1 MHDTARKV
9 ESQQDTNLS
18 GFSDSMLRD
27 YKLIIFWKKI
37 AAAICSIMTLCISN
51 FSAYSNAEL
60 STYRITNTQSTNK
73 FYNRGTLGMLLRYTA
88 QDRLYHIQE
97 KYQSKGF

>member
-27 YKLIIFWKKI
+27 YTLITFRKKI
-37 AAAICSIMTLCISN
+37 AAAIWSIMTLFISN
-51 FSAYSNAEL
+51 FSAYHNAEL
-60 STYRITNTQSTNK
+60 STYRVTNTQTTNK
-73 FYNRGTLGMLLRYTA
+73 LYKRGTLSVLLRYNE
-88 QDRLYHIQE
+88 QDRLYHIQD
-97 KYQSKGF
+97 KY

>member
-9 ESQQDTNLS
+9 ESQQDTNLA

-27 YKLIIFWKKI
+27 YTLIIFRKKI
-37 AAAICSIMTLCISN
+37 AAAIWSIRTLFISN
-51 FSAYSNAEL
+51 FSAYSNADL
-60 STYRITNTQSTNK
+60 STYRITNTQTTNK
-73 FYNRGTLGMLLRYTA
+73 FYNAGTLWVLLRYNA

-97 KYQSKGF
+97 KF

>member
-27 YKLIIFWKKI
+27 YKLITFRKKI
-37 AAAICSIMTLCISN
+37 AAAIWSIMTLFISN
-51 FSAYSNAEL
+51 FFPAYSNAEL
-60 STYRITNTQSTNK
+60 STHRIANTQATNK
-73 FYNRGTLGMLLRYTA
+73 FYNRGTLGMLLRYNP

-97 KYQSKGF
+97 KY